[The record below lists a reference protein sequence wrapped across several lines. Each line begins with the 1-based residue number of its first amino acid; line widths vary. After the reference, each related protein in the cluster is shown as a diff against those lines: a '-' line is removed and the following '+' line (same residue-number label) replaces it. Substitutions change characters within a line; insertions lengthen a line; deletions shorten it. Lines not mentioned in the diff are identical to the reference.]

1 MPKKNLE
8 KLIAGIEVVGSLG
21 DRNREI
27 EHIAFDSRKVRQGS
41 LFVAIPGKKYDGKT
55 FLKEAMD
62 KGAVAVI
69 AQSSLKSLSSL
80 ITKKNN
86 TTTLCVVEEPL
97 DVFAIERAGIFKGIY
112 HVLHGSISPVD
123 GIGPDDLKL
132 NELLERVNSDSVKE
146 VVIATNP
153 NLSGEATAMYIYQRL
168 SSGGAR
174 VTRLARGLPVGGD
187 LEYADEITLM
197 RSLEGRQDM

>member
-1 MPKKNLE
+1 MAQPYINVARTTLGGCQSIVLM
-8 KLIAGIEVVGSLG
+8 LIVGSDVG
-21 DRNREI
+21 RD
-27 EHIAFDSRKVRQGS
+27 
-41 LFVAIPGKKYDGKT
+41 
-55 FLKEAMD
+55 
-62 KGAVAVI
+62 
-69 AQSSLKSLSSL
+69 
-80 ITKKNN
+80 

-168 SSGGAR
+168 SSSGAR

>member
-1 MPKKNLE
+1 MCSD
-8 KLIAGIEVVGSLG
+8 VGRDTS
-21 DRNREI
+21 
-27 EHIAFDSRKVRQGS
+27 
-41 LFVAIPGKKYDGKT
+41 
-55 FLKEAMD
+55 
-62 KGAVAVI
+62 
-69 AQSSLKSLSSL
+69 
-80 ITKKNN
+80 
-86 TTTLCVVEEPL
+86 TLCVVEEPL

-132 NELLERVNSDSVKE
+132 DELLERVNSDSVKE

>member
-1 MPKKNLE
+1 
-8 KLIAGIEVVGSLG
+8 
-21 DRNREI
+21 
-27 EHIAFDSRKVRQGS
+27 
-41 LFVAIPGKKYDGKT
+41 
-55 FLKEAMD
+55 
-62 KGAVAVI
+62 
-69 AQSSLKSLSSL
+69 
-80 ITKKNN
+80 
-86 TTTLCVVEEPL
+86 VEEPL

-132 NELLERVNSDSVKE
+132 NELLERVKSDSVKE